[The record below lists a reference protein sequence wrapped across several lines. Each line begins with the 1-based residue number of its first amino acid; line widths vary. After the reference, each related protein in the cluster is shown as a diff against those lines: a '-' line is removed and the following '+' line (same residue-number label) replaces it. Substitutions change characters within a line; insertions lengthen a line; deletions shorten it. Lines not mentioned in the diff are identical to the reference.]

1 MRGDELK
8 PWQMKVLENLS
19 LNWAVELKARKKK
32 SIFPAVNNTA
42 RACDTTSLKAFIT
55 SMTQRSTGVNVKEH
69 ALFNGVER
77 PFLVCG

>member
-1 MRGDELK
+1 MTNESAGKFKTELSSWVK
-8 PWQMKVLENLS
+8 SQKKKKE
-19 LNWAVELKARKKK
+19 RKK

-55 SMTQRSTGVNVKEH
+55 PMTQRSTGVNVKEH

-77 PFLVCG
+77 PFLFCG